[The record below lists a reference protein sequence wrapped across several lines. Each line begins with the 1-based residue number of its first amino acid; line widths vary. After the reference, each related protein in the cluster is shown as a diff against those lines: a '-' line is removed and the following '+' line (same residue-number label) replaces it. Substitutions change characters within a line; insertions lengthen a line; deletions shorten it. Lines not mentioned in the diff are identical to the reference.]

1 MFYRVH
7 LAMNGIRT
15 HNFNGDRKSKI
26 VTRAII
32 PETNVTPTTMP
43 IINGVI
49 SVIKTQIKNKIKR
62 FSIFFVIY
70 IKSFSKRLKTCC
82 LRITFKYFILSIY
95 KGNGSIQI
103 LNSSFKQYN
112 TNKKSKSL
120 ENNVINRKWD
130 QVLRKISTPAFL
142 LTMTFKVLTPKFS

>member
-1 MFYRVH
+1 LSCQSPCYHMIRVKTCH
-7 LAMNGIRT
+7 
-15 HNFNGDRKSKI
+15 
-26 VTRAII
+26 
-32 PETNVTPTTMP
+32 
-43 IINGVI
+43 VI
-49 SVIKTQIKNKIKR
+49 D
-62 FSIFFVIY
+62 

-82 LRITFKYFILSIY
+82 LRIMFKHFVLSIY

-130 QVLRKISTPAFL
+130 QVLRKISTPACL
-142 LTMTFKVLTPKFS
+142 LAMTFKVLILLRSSVRMRNIHISILSICWQLNSDTWYMVPSKQLFKSSLLFLLEM